1 MGVVTWKNIAPSNPA
16 GILSAANAA
25 AQAMGEGFSGV
36 GTALQGGVDKKVQS
50 ETDDFISDLMSL
62 ETQAERDAM
71 ISEAETGW
79 LNLDLINKTNYELGA
94 PDREMDIFNQQLA
107 AKTLVNQDAAQKLH
121 DDKILQIQETNKYK
135 STSKPTSGIG
145 SADFGKEPF
154 RSGGIYDITLGT
166 TDDKQWWM
174 GPGMNDRDKVFL
186 NQKKSDFLSLTR
198 IQDLGIT
205 AEMFNELSNDSTITF
220 DDKGLWKGGDTFNF
234 THEGKPYNIGHTNGW
249 EDAMAEVIQNKYLK
263 TQSTR
268 QIDRTNYWDVFTK
281 NNTEYVKKHGLE
293 VTKDKFM
300 SIYKR
305 NKVGAN
311 KVYSADL
318 ATQIFGKM
326 DDKTEPGTSGFTSNV
341 PKDENYDQQVGWATV
356 EYRNLNQENL
366 EKIFLKLSRGKNLD
380 SKDQARLEAV
390 QALLDAS
397 DVRK

>member
-16 GILSAANAA
+16 GILQASVAAHKAL
-25 AQAMGEGFSGV
+25 GEGIGKV
-36 GTALQGGVDKKVQS
+36 GTGIKDFSADKTKR
-50 ETDDFISDLMSL
+50 ETDDFVADLMAAGSQ
-62 ETQAERDAM
+62 EERNAM
-71 ISEAETGW
+71 ISAANDSW
-79 LNLDLINKTNYELGA
+79 LNLDRINKTNYELGA
-94 PDREMDIFNQQLA
+94 PGREMDLFNQQLA
-107 AKTLVNQDAAQKLH
+107 SETLVNQAAAQKLH
-121 DDKILQIQETNKYK
+121 DNKILQIQETNRY
-135 STSKPTSGIG
+135 STKKPTSGIG
-145 SADFGKEPF
+145 SADFGKDPF
-154 RSGGIYDITLGT
+154 RSNGIYDITLGT
-166 TDDKQWWM
+166 TNDTQWWM
-174 GPGMNDRDKVFL
+174 GPGMNSRDKVFL

-220 DDKGLWKGGDTFNF
+220 DDKGLWKGGDSFNF
-234 THEGKPYNIGHTNGW
+234 THEGNTYNIGHTNGW
-249 EDAMAEVIQNKYLK
+249 ENAMAEVIQNKYLK
-263 TQSTR
+263 KQSTR

-281 NNTEYVKKHGLE
+281 NNPEYIEKHGLK
-293 VTKDKFM
+293 VTNDKFM

-341 PKDENYDQQVGWATV
+341 PKDENYEQQVGWATV

-366 EKIFLKLSRGKNLD
+366 EKIFLRLSKGDNLD